1 MAKKR
6 EHPIREVVPPE
17 ADDLQIINGIGPA
30 VEHRLHGVGIF
41 TFARLAALSPADIAA
56 SVADITGLTAERI
69 IRQNWIGQARHL
81 AAVSGSSET
90 HEKPALVP
98 HDIPAS
104 TKTHEE
110 SAPGSPVVSASREA
124 FIDEDAAITG
134 DREDS
139 SIIIQEPADAHV
151 ETIENTLSAPSLP
164 AHGLTCTLSIRAMEI
179 VGSSSFGSHRL
190 LHYDEPFDI
199 RLTLDLSGLV
209 VPEDTRLQYKVSIY
223 GKNRVR
229 RSGQFARESE
239 GTFTPADTV
248 TIELENNIL
257 PEGMYQL
264 AASVI
269 LALPDMKLTPKAGS
283 IALIDGGMIQVY

>member
-17 ADDLQIINGIGPA
+17 TDDLQIINGIGPA

-41 TFARLAALSPADIAA
+41 TFDQLAALSPADIAA
-56 SVADITGLTAERI
+56 SVADLTGLTAERI

-90 HEKPALVP
+90 HE
-98 HDIPAS
+98 
-104 TKTHEE
+104 E
-110 SAPGSPVVSASREA
+110 SAPGSLAVSASREA

-134 DREDS
+134 DIEDPPVT
-139 SIIIQEPADAHV
+139 IQEADGVQVEIIEEAH
-151 ETIENTLSAPSLP
+151 SAPSLP
-164 AHGLTCTLSIRAMEI
+164 AHGLSGTLSIRAMEI

-223 GKNRVR
+223 GKNRVS

-239 GTFTPADTV
+239 GIFTPADTV
-248 TIELENNIL
+248 TIELENNTL
-257 PEGMYQL
+257 PEGTYQL

-269 LALPDMKLTPKAGS
+269 LALPDMRLTPKAGS
-283 IALIDGGMIQVY
+283 MALIDGGLVQVY

>member
-17 ADDLQIINGIGPA
+17 TDDLQIINGIGPA

-41 TFARLAALSPADIAA
+41 TFAQLAALSPADIAA
-56 SVADITGLTAERI
+56 SVATITGLTAERI

-90 HEKPALVP
+90 HEKLALLP
-98 HDIPAS
+98 HDVPAS
-104 TKTHEE
+104 EE
-110 SAPGSPVVSASREA
+110 LP
-124 FIDEDAAITG
+124 
-134 DREDS
+134 
-139 SIIIQEPADAHV
+139 
-151 ETIENTLSAPSLP
+151 SAPSLP
-164 AHGLTCTLSIRAMEI
+164 AHGLTGTLSIRAMEI
-179 VGSSSFGSHRL
+179 VGSSSIGSHRL

-209 VPEDTRLQYKVSIY
+209 VPEDTRLQYKVSVY
-223 GKNRVR
+223 GKSRVS

-239 GTFTPADTV
+239 GIFTPADTV

-257 PEGMYQL
+257 PEGTYQL
-264 AASVI
+264 AASVM
-269 LALPDMKLTPKAGS
+269 LALPDMKLMPKAGS
-283 IALIDGGMIQVY
+283 MALIDGGLVQVY